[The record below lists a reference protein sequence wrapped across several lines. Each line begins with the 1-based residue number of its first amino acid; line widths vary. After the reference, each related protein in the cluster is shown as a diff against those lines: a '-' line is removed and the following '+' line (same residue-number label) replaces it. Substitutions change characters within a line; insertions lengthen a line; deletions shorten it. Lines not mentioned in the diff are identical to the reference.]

1 VNIRRRWGGAS
12 TEPGLWVEV
21 LELERIISFTVSEN
35 AVSRRVM
42 QKCGFVQQGETRWRG
57 LNHVWYALDRRYWEA
72 PKRDS
77 RKLTA

>member
-1 VNIRRRWGGAS
+1 MNIRRRWGGAS

-42 QKCGFVQQGETRWRG
+42 QKCGFVQQGETR
-57 LNHVWYALDRRYWEA
+57 
-72 PKRDS
+72 
-77 RKLTA
+77 